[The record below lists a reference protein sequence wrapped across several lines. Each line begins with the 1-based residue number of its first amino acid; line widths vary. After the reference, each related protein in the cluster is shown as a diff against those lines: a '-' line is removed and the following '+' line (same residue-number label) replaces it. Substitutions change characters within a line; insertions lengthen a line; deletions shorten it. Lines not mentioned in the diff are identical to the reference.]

1 MKYFNDYIREFIYYL
16 LMEKNYS
23 KKTANTY
30 KINLNDFISY
40 LQNANA
46 KNQIDIRE
54 ITKEN
59 IKTYIAY
66 LKNDI
71 NNKPRTINLKISTL
85 KSFYKFLVEKNII
98 EFVENITLDIR
109 QQKLPKTVPL
119 YLSYEEAENL
129 LLGTKLLSKNACR
142 DYALLCLFLMT
153 GARLS
158 EVVGLTLEQV
168 NFVEKSITFFGKGS
182 KERTVPMIE
191 RVEAALREYLNNEK
205 YYITKQ
211 KNKKQLVEEDKTL
224 RGRNPSVKT
233 GIVFLNRYNTPLT
246 ERGIQDIINKLMV
259 HTGIYRKGLSV
270 HKLRHTCFTLLHR
283 SGVDILT
290 IKRIA
295 GHENIRT
302 TEIYTHINDKDLFLN
317 MQRNPLN
324 SNNYDNLFIKKI
336 KENYLKR

>member
-1 MKYFNDYIREFIYYL
+1 MKYFSDYVREFVYYL
-16 LMEKNYS
+16 LIEKNYS
-23 KKTANTY
+23 KKTVNTY
-30 KINLNDFISY
+30 KINLKDFITY
-40 LQNANA
+40 LQNENA
-46 KNQIDIRE
+46 KMQIQISE
-54 ITKEN
+54 ITKDN
-59 IKTYIAY
+59 IKSYVAY

-71 NNKPRTINLKISTL
+71 HNKPRTINLKISTL

-98 EFVENITLDIR
+98 EFINNITLDIK
-109 QQKLPKTVPL
+109 QQKLPKTLPL

-158 EVVGLTLEQV
+158 EVVGLSLEQV
-168 NFVEKSITFFGKGS
+168 NFPEKSITFYGKGS

-191 RVEAALREYLNNEK
+191 RVEAALKEYLNNEK
-205 YYITKQ
+205 NYITKQ
-211 KNKKQLVEEDKTL
+211 IKKKQRIEEDKTL
-224 RGRNPSVKT
+224 RGRNPSVNT
-233 GIVFLNRYNTPLT
+233 GIVFLNRYGAPLT
-246 ERGIQDIINKLMV
+246 ERGIQDIINKLMIR
-259 HTGIYRKGLSV
+259 TGIYRKGLSV

-302 TEIYTHINDKDLFLN
+302 TEIYTHVNDKDLFLN

-336 KENYLKR
+336 KESYLNR